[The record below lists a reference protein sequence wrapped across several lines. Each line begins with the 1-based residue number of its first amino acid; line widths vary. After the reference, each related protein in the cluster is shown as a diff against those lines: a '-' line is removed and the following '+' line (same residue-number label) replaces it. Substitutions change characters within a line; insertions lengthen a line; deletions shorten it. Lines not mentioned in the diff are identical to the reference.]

1 MGDGRAFS
9 QRRMEQPRCWP
20 ITRAQIRQFGT
31 DPYRARFTGLRRQIG
46 GYRPMPTASDR
57 HAARLAF
64 QRMRV
69 LIADSA
75 RLTRQLTYRLPVA
88 I

>member
-1 MGDGRAFS
+1 
-9 QRRMEQPRCWP
+9 
-20 ITRAQIRQFGT
+20 
-31 DPYRARFTGLRRQIG
+31 
-46 GYRPMPTASDR
+46 MPTASDR

-75 RLTRQLTYRLPVA
+75 RHATVQVAGARRAQINQLGAATIVGLL
-88 I
+88 